1 MGDMLLFKT
10 KNALSQVRAKKF
22 TRETAANNSFFNTFI
37 YFIRKAIA
45 LQLHFKHLVLNA
57 KCGILDQFWR
67 CLFCIFTDFITE
79 EFNN

>member
-22 TRETAANNSFFNTFI
+22 PRETAVNNSFFNKLV
-37 YFIRKAIA
+37 YFLRKAIA
-45 LQLHFKHLVLNA
+45 WQLRFKHLVLNA

-67 CLFCIFTDFITE
+67 YLFCIFTVLSME